1 MNEQTAKDT
10 VIKKGKKFLKDIN
23 EKEGFVWTRN
33 FRTAMKMTQ
42 EEASVLLE
50 KYGESELADAYAA
63 KDVLHEFPFN
73 AVIRVKYQDMVIYVR
88 EVTRDKIFFC
98 HLMQNAYHYRD
109 AESAQ
114 KTLKKY
120 QKILEENGYL
130 AEVITD

>member
-1 MNEQTAKDT
+1 MNEHDVKDT
-10 VIKKGKKFLKDIN
+10 VIKKEKRFLKDIN
-23 EKEGFVWTRN
+23 EEGNFVWTRN

-73 AVIRVKYQDMVIYVR
+73 AVIRVKHQDMVIYVR

-98 HLMQNAYHYRD
+98 HLMQNAHHYRD

>member
-42 EEASVLLE
+42 EEANSFLE
-50 KYGESELADAYAA
+50 KYGENELADACAA

-88 EVTRDKIFFC
+88 EITRDKISFC
-98 HLMQNAYHYRD
+98 HLVQNAYHYRD
-109 AESAQ
+109 TDSAQ

-120 QKILEENGYL
+120 LRIMEENGYL
-130 AEVITD
+130 AEVVTD